1 MNVPHQ
7 ESSTG
12 PAVSDLT
19 VEPQLSGWRRLAR
32 RNAMIVS
39 LVVADLLSVATAWL
53 LGMAVRRFWIGPLDH
68 ERYFGLWPMLGL
80 WVVTFGIM
88 GLYRGATG
96 AARIFITPVEELR
109 RTTVGTTWA
118 FLTIVVVMYASDGA
132 LFFSR
137 LILLVGW
144 LLAVVLVPL
153 SRAVVREFCAKR
165 PWWGA
170 TAVVLGSGRIARRVI
185 KTLQEMPELG
195 LKPVGVVADRPA
207 TETHLANVPIL
218 GGLEVMRPLGRE
230 RRIPYCIVALDE
242 DSGCQF
248 ADIHKQYGD
257 CFPHMMII
265 PELGGLASLWIVA
278 RDVGG
283 ILGLEIRNNLLVN
296 RNRWLKRGLDLAVAV
311 PLGLG
316 MLPVLLIAAAW
327 IRLVS
332 RGSALFTQE
341 REGLHGKTIRI
352 WKLRTMYDDADDRLK
367 ELLARDPAAQA
378 EWSRYYKLRNDPRIL
393 PGVGT
398 FLRRTSLDELPQL
411 WNVLRGEMSLVG
423 PRPFPDYHLEAFNA
437 EFLAL
442 RRRVPPGLTGLWQV
456 SARSEGDLEQQE
468 RLDTSYVHNWSLWL
482 DLYLLAKT
490 TRVVLTGRG
499 AY

>member
-1 MNVPHQ
+1 ML
-7 ESSTG
+7 
-12 PAVSDLT
+12 AVAPT
-19 VEPQLSGWRRLAR
+19 LSQSRTSRPWLMAFL
-32 RNAMIVS
+32 M
-39 LVVADLLSVATAWL
+39 VAADVASVAASWL
-53 LGMAVRRFWIGPLDH
+53 AGMAVRYLVLGPFNHGDYL
-68 ERYFGLWPMLGL
+68 RMWPALSL

-88 GLYRGATG
+88 GLYRGGGGTG
-96 AARIFITPVEELR
+96 RIFVTPVEELR
-109 RTTVGTTWA
+109 RTTVGISWA
-118 FLTIVVVMYASDGA
+118 FLTIVVALYAAFGA
-132 LFFSR
+132 LFLSR
-137 LILLVGW
+137 LILVIAWGLA
-144 LLAVVLVPL
+144 LLLVPI
-153 SRAVVREFCAKR
+153 SRAMVRVVCARR

-170 TAVVLGSGRIARRVI
+170 AAVVLGSGRTARRVI

-195 LKPVGVVADRPA
+195 LKPVGVVTDKPA
-207 TETHLANVPIL
+207 VATNLAGVPVL
-218 GGLEVMRPLGRE
+218 GGLDQLRELGRD

-242 DSGCQF
+242 DSEHRL
-248 ADIHKQYGD
+248 AEVHKQYGD

-283 ILGLEIRNNLLVN
+283 ILGLEIRHNLLIN
-296 RNRWLKRGLDLAVAV
+296 RNRWIKRGLDLAVAV
-311 PLGLG
+311 PLGIV
-316 MLPVLLIAAAW
+316 MLPVLLIAAVW

-341 REGLHGKTIRI
+341 REGLHGQTIRI
-352 WKLRTMYDDADDRLK
+352 WKLRTMYCDADGRLK

-398 FLRRTSLDELPQL
+398 LLRRTSLDELPQL

-423 PRPFPDYHLEAFNA
+423 PRPFPHYHLRAFDA

-442 RRRVPPGLTGLWQV
+442 RRKVLPGLTGLWQV
-456 SARSEGDLEQQE
+456 SARSEGDLEQQQ
-468 RLDTSYVHNWSLWL
+468 RLDTSYVRNWSLWL
-482 DLYLLAKT
+482 DLHVLGRT
-490 TRVVLTGRG
+490 VWVVLTGRG